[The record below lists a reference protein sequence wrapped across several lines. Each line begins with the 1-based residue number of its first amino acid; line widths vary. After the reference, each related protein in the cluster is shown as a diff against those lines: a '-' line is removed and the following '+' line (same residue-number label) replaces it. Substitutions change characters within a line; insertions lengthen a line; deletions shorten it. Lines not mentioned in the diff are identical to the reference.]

1 MKNLDKAEGKEAE
14 EKTSRAEKERN
25 AEEKRSRGEKER
37 NAAEK
42 RSRGEK
48 ERTGIRGERPEGLTS
63 EPPTSDL

>member
-37 NAAEK
+37 
-42 RSRGEK
+42 
-48 ERTGIRGERPEGLTS
+48 TGH
-63 EPPTSDL
+63 